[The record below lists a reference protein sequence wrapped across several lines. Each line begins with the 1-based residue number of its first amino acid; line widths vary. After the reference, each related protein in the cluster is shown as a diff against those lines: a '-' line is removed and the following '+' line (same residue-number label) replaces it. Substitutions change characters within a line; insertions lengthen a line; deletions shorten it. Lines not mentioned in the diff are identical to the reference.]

1 MRWKGFA
8 VVAAVVATGAA
19 VIVAPNEQPHLAA
32 APAATTSTTVWEP
45 KLIEA
50 AFVEAPTTVATAPP
64 ATVRKASVKPK
75 PAGDGLHD
83 ENKKDT
89 RPVPK
94 PLGLPLGSPYVGA
107 YSGTEIEGFAHYEG
121 QSTCDPTPKAGTL
134 ALRDILLARYPT
146 TKSLGVSRDC
156 AVGGQS
162 EHKEGRA
169 FDWGADLTD
178 GNDNAAVLDFLTA
191 LLAPDAQGN
200 NYALARRMGVMYVIW
215 NRQIW
220 GIYDAQAGWRPYDGA
235 NPHTDH
241 VHISLTWAGGRG
253 ETSFFSGNV
262 LKGLPTFTGK
272 PPRTTTTRPPRT
284 TTTRPSRS
292 STTSTPT
299 TWRPRSTTTTL
310 VGETTTSAPTTSS
323 TTTSTWRRHRR

>member
-1 MRWKGFA
+1 MRWKGFF
-8 VVAAVVATGAA
+8 VVAAIVATGTA
-19 VIVAPNEQPHLAA
+19 VVVAPDEQPHLAA
-32 APAATTSTTVWEP
+32 APVVQTTTTLWEP

-50 AFVEAPTTVATAPP
+50 AFVEAPTTVATAAPSTVKK
-64 ATVRKASVKPK
+64 ATVAKPK

-107 YSGTEIEGFAHYEG
+107 YTGTEIEGFAAYQG
-121 QSTCDPTPKAGTL
+121 QATCDPTPKAGTL

-169 FDWGADLTD
+169 FDWGADLSD

-220 GIYDAQAGWRPYDGA
+220 GIYDANAGWRPYDGP

-253 ETSFFSGNV
+253 ETSFFSGSV
-262 LKGLPTFTGK
+262 VKGLPTYTGK

-284 TTTRPSRS
+284 TTTRPLR
-292 STTSTPT
+292 
-299 TWRPRSTTTTL
+299 TTTTR
-310 VGETTTSAPTTSS
+310 VRPS
-323 TTTSTWRRHRR
+323 TTTSTSVPTTTTTGQVTTTTSSLSTAGPSTR